1 MRTDELRNVLHQHG
15 DDVRDSGAHARVTA
29 VHQRVRTVRRRRA
42 SLAGGGVV
50 AAVAAIAVVVVPN
63 LTQPDPGPADAPHR
77 LAGHDVPDTET
88 AIGYTFDYVRGIEKP
103 AARGPLEITLPASDE
118 PRLVK
123 WASSVQDADRPL
135 LIDVSTADHDLSR
148 PGVFEG
154 YEYLDPGMRHR
165 VAVEQTSPV
174 DGEQIALAVYEL
186 SDELPEGVAGQGIRF
201 RAEQLDD
208 RLVDAVIGEPG
219 VSEVSTTVVV
229 PEGALRVTELCFGP
243 DGGSFDH
250 MAWLVVDGRP
260 LWGASCSERELFD
273 VGTDGTV
280 LTDELR
286 RRGIEPGDSIDLTVR
301 LVDKGADGNGPLATG
316 ADLVLALAVYE
327 EGGDAVGAAGWD
339 FPRRY
344 EHDGH
349 VWTLLSVEESTP
361 GAQVHTAATGPHDG
375 PVLLVTAQRAV
386 PPRGRVLH
394 SVNGELA
401 GATDHVGGPGTGS
414 WGVETV
420 LEPGQRYQ
428 SRLVVRGGA
437 SEQTRLAIGFYAL
450 EH

>member
-50 AAVAAIAVVVVPN
+50 AAVAAIAVMVVPN

-286 RRGIEPGDSIDLTVR
+286 RRGIEPGDSIDLTPSGSWTRAPTV
-301 LVDKGADGNGPLATG
+301 TG
-316 ADLVLALAVYE
+316 RSRPAPTWCSPSPSMRRAGTPSGRP
-327 EGGDAVGAAGWD
+327 GG
-339 FPRRY
+339 
-344 EHDGH
+344 
-349 VWTLLSVEESTP
+349 TSP
-361 GAQVHTAATGPHDG
+361 GATSTTGTSG
-375 PVLLVTAQRAV
+375 PCCRSRSR
-386 PPRGRVLH
+386 PPGRRCTPPPP
-394 SVNGELA
+394 A
-401 GATDHVGGPGTGS
+401 RT
-414 WGVETV
+414 TV
-420 LEPGQRYQ
+420 LSCWSPR
-428 SRLVVRGGA
+428 SAPSHPAAA
-437 SEQTRLAIGFYAL
+437 SCTR
-450 EH
+450 